1 MNSVPTPSND
11 KHSRDEAYWAQ
22 PVSTMK
28 VGSMPTG
35 ALNLNVE
42 GRQTMSPLQ
51 GFGQLWQKTFRVP
64 LRGTSV
70 TPTDVIRIW
79 KEQFPAFWP
88 KWDHFYK
95 PVTGI
100 APGEVALINM
110 LLPGDIPH
118 GIPLSTGVLVI
129 YADEE
134 SFTFMNPEG
143 HMFAGW
149 ITFSAYEEDGC
160 TITQIQ
166 VLVRAN
172 DPAYEL
178 GFRLGASKSENRFW
192 QYTVKSVASHFGV
205 NEPVQ
210 TRVVCIDPRVQWSQF
225 WNIWQNAAIRTF
237 LYRMLTPI
245 RWTLSRTQ
253 HLFIQFTRRDTR
265 K

>member
-1 MNSVPTPSND
+1 MNSIPTPSND
-11 KHSRDEAYWAQ
+11 KHPRDEAYWAQ

-192 QYTVKSVASHFGV
+192 QYTVKSVAAHFGV

-225 WNIWQNAAIRTF
+225 WNIWQNAVIRTF

>member
-1 MNSVPTPSND
+1 MTISSTPSPD
-11 KHSRDEAYWAQ
+11 KQSRDATYWA
-22 PVSTMK
+22 PPTSTMK
-28 VGSMPTG
+28 VGRMPTG

-51 GFGQLWQKTFRVP
+51 GFGQLWQKTFRVR
-64 LRGTSV
+64 LSGTSIS
-70 TPTDVIRIW
+70 PTEVIRIW

-88 KWDHFYK
+88 KWDRFYK

-118 GIPLSTGVLVI
+118 GLPLSTGVLVI

-134 SFTFMNPEG
+134 SFTFMNPQG

-160 TITQIQ
+160 TIAQIQ
-166 VLVRAN
+166 LLVRAN

-178 GFRLGASKSENRFW
+178 GFRLGASRSESKFW
-192 QYTVKSVASHFGV
+192 QYTLTALAANFGV

-210 TRVVCIDPRVQWSQF
+210 TNIICVDPRVQWSQF
-225 WNIWQNAAIRTF
+225 WNLWQNAAIHTVM
-237 LYRMLTPI
+237 YRMLTPV
-245 RWTLSRTQ
+245 RWIASR
-253 HLFIQFTRRDTR
+253 RSSGR
-265 K
+265 

>member
-1 MNSVPTPSND
+1 MTTPSDD

-42 GRQTMSPLQ
+42 GRQATSPLQ

-64 LRGTSV
+64 LRETSV

-149 ITFSAYEEDGC
+149 ITFSAYEEEGC
-160 TITQIQ
+160 TIAQIQ

-192 QYTVKSVASHFGV
+192 QYTVKSVAAHFGV

-237 LYRMLTPI
+237 LYKMLTPV

-253 HLFIQFTRRDTR
+253 HLFIQSTRRNTR

>member
-1 MNSVPTPSND
+1 MDPIDTPSD
-11 KHSRDEAYWAQ
+11 VKQPRDMAYWAQ
-22 PVSTMK
+22 PITTMK

-42 GRQTMSPLQ
+42 GRQAMSPLQ

-70 TPTDVIRIW
+70 TPTEVIRIW

-149 ITFSAYEEDGC
+149 ITFSAYEEEGC
-160 TITQIQ
+160 TIAQIQ
-166 VLVRAN
+166 VLVRTN
-172 DPAYEL
+172 DPLYEL
-178 GFRLGASKSENRFW
+178 GFRLGATKSENRFW
-192 QYTVKSVASHFGV
+192 QYTVKSVAAHFGV

-237 LYRMLTPI
+237 LYRMLAPV

-253 HLFIQFTRRDTR
+253 HLFIQSTRRDTR

>member
-1 MNSVPTPSND
+1 MEPKTTPSDD
-11 KHSRDEAYWAQ
+11 KQPRDMAYWAQ
-22 PVSTMK
+22 PITTMK

-42 GRQTMSPLQ
+42 GRQAMSPLQ

-70 TPTDVIRIW
+70 TPTEVIRIW

-149 ITFSAYEEDGC
+149 ITFSAYEEEGC
-160 TITQIQ
+160 TIAQIQ
-166 VLVRAN
+166 VLVRTN
-172 DPAYEL
+172 DPLYEL
-178 GFRLGASKSENRFW
+178 GFRLGATKSENRFW
-192 QYTVKSVASHFGV
+192 QYTVKSVAAHFGV

-237 LYRMLTPI
+237 LYRMLAPV

-253 HLFIQFTRRDTR
+253 HLFIQSTRRDTR

>member
-1 MNSVPTPSND
+1 MTSTPPMD
-11 KHSRDEAYWAQ
+11 KQSRDAAYWAQ

-28 VGSMPTG
+28 VGRMPTG

-64 LRGTSV
+64 LSGTSIK
-70 TPTDVIRIW
+70 PAEVIRIW
-79 KEQFPAFWP
+79 KENFPTFWP

-110 LLPGDIPH
+110 LIPGDIPV
-118 GIPLSTGVLVI
+118 GLPLSTGVLVM

-134 SFTFMNPEG
+134 SFTFMNPQG

-149 ITFSAYEEDGC
+149 ITFSAYEEDDC
-160 TITQIQ
+160 TIAQIQ
-166 VLVRAN
+166 LLVRAN
-172 DPAYEL
+172 DPVYEL
-178 GFRLGASKSENRFW
+178 GFRLGASRSESKFW
-192 QYTVKSVASHFGV
+192 QYTLAQVATHFGV
-205 NEPVQ
+205 NELVQ
-210 TRVVCIDPRVQWSQF
+210 TRIVCVDRRVQWSQF
-225 WNIWQNAAIRTF
+225 WNIWQNAAIHTVM
-237 LYRMLTPI
+237 YRMLTPF
-245 RWTLSRTQ
+245 RWT
-253 HLFIQFTRRDTR
+253 FKRRSSA

>member
-1 MNSVPTPSND
+1 MEPKTTPSDD
-11 KHSRDEAYWAQ
+11 KQPRDMAYWAQ
-22 PVSTMK
+22 PITTMK

-42 GRQTMSPLQ
+42 GRQAMSPLQ
-51 GFGQLWQKTFRVP
+51 GFGQLWQKTFRVR
-64 LRGTSV
+64 LSGTSIS
-70 TPTDVIRIW
+70 PTEVIRIW

-143 HMFAGW
+143 HMYAGW
-149 ITFSAYEEDGC
+149 ITFSAYEEEDC
-160 TITQIQ
+160 TIVQIQ

-178 GFRLGASKSENRFW
+178 GSRLGATKSENRFW
-192 QYTVKSVASHFGV
+192 QYTVKSVAAHFGV
-205 NEPVQ
+205 NETVQ

-237 LYRMLTPI
+237 LYRMLTPV
-245 RWTLSRTQ
+245 RWTLKRVS
-253 HLFIQFTRRDTR
+253 H
-265 K
+265 